1 MRYSRSILQFLPL
14 LLLWNLTALPRAQSS
29 VLLPTNIQT
38 IQLPPPLPF
47 QAPLDSPPKA
57 QDDRR
62 PWARFRDR
70 LIRFIWN
77 IPIEHQSRTANF
89 QPSWETFNPP
99 SSLKARYGGDVVLR
113 FQIQS
118 REESIALSEAIYV
131 LMLDVWEFTADWVD
145 IRLSKDM
152 VRLVLKIIHE
162 LGPCPNG
169 AILFLGPLAT
179 GTLAGVATARTHPID
194 LRPHSSH
201 IRILSFCHLR
211 GTHTPGP
218 RRLSHLQS

>member
-1 MRYSRSILQFLPL
+1 MLYSGSILQSLPL
-14 LLLWNLTALPRAQSS
+14 LLLWTLTALPCSQSS
-29 VLLPTNIQT
+29 VLLPTNLQT
-38 IQLPPPLPF
+38 IQLRPPLPF
-47 QAPLDSPPKA
+47 QAPLDLPPKA

-62 PWARFRDR
+62 PWARFRER
-70 LIRFIWN
+70 LIRFLWN
-77 IPIEHQSRTANF
+77 IPIQYQSRTTNF

-162 LGPCPNG
+162 SGPCPN
-169 AILFLGPLAT
+169 
-179 GTLAGVATARTHPID
+179 
-194 LRPHSSH
+194 
-201 IRILSFCHLR
+201 
-211 GTHTPGP
+211 
-218 RRLSHLQS
+218 